1 MNHTEHDK
9 GPEQGAPLPQAK
21 LMRVADVDRVYRFK
35 RSFLYDL
42 VKQGRISSIVIK
54 GRSKARGIRLFN
66 RDELD
71 EIVRESTVP
80 PKS

>member
-9 GPEQGAPLPQAK
+9 GPKQGAPLLEAK
-21 LMRVADVDRVYRFK
+21 LMRVADVNRIYRMK

-66 RDELD
+66 RDEIE

-80 PKS
+80 PKP